1 MSPRWASPPC
11 SSSASSRSSAR
22 STSRAPRSCS
32 SSRTPTSPS
41 RSQPAA
47 TSSKRARSSTPPQQP
62 SCARTRRSAKP
73 TSARSNFLHRPSVLF
88 LPERVHYVHAPYRTE
103 QPGKPLLLRSLV
115 RVEPL
120 RVRLVR
126 RRTHGVETPGGH
138 AGNCGRVEGKVQD
151 PVLAKGG
158 DVHSVA
164 KRTVTHDP
172 RPSDGS
178 AGGLPANLP
187 HQPQL
192 CKPPGRGGLRLVL
205 PPRRGPFRPTIPRGL
220 PLGAA
225 SGGGPET
232 PERARRQ
239 SLQRRHRG
247 GRPSA
252 LLQGRDERA
261 PRVPVVLPLGEQG
274 AGGDGLR
281 RRLPPDGGA
290 ANGPDVRVVHPGALR
305 VGEKRGGGPGL
316 PAARRY
322 ARPRER
328 KRAGL
333 RAARGRWWSG
343 FPVFVG
349 WLRGI
354 INGNACLPHR
364 WLLPA
369 LPGVLRAAAEH
380 IDD

>member
-11 SSSASSRSSAR
+11 SSNASSRSSAR

-32 SSRTPTSPS
+32 SSRTPTWRS
-41 RSQPAA
+41 RSPPAA
-47 TSSKRARSSTPPQQP
+47 TSWRRGRSSTPPP
-62 SCARTRRSAKP
+62 PRSCARTPRSAKP
-73 TSARSNFLHRPSVLF
+73 TSARSSFLHKPGI
-88 LPERVHYVHAPYRTE
+88 LPPPEGVPYGCALYRTE

-126 RRTHGVETPGGH
+126 GRTHGVEAPGGH
-138 AGNCGRVEGKVQD
+138 AGNRGREKGKVQD

-205 PPRRGPFRPTIPRGL
+205 PPRRGPFRPTVPRGL
-220 PLGAA
+220 PLCAA
-225 SGGGPET
+225 PDGGPET

-239 SLQRRHRG
+239 SLRRRHRG
-247 GRPSA
+247 GRPPA

-290 ANGPDVRVVHPGALR
+290 VNGPDVRVVRPGALR
-305 VGEKRGGGPGL
+305 IGERRGGRPGL
-316 PAARRY
+316 SAARRCTG
-322 ARPRER
+322 P
-328 KRAGL
+328 
-333 RAARGRWWSG
+333 
-343 FPVFVG
+343 
-349 WLRGI
+349 
-354 INGNACLPHR
+354 
-364 WLLPA
+364 
-369 LPGVLRAAAEH
+369 
-380 IDD
+380 